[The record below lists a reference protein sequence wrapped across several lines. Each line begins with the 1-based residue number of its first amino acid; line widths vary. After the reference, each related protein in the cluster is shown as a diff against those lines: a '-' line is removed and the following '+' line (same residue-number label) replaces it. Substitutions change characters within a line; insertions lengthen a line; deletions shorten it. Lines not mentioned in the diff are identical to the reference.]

1 MTTRQHLDTI
11 GLLWIVYGL
20 LYVAGGLLFFVLF
33 GLAGVG
39 TGVAALSGGADE
51 LMFMGGGYIA
61 VAVFGGVV
69 FGLLGLPHLIVGL
82 AVRRRRPWSRIGA
95 LVLAA
100 IALLNL
106 PLGTLLGV
114 YTIVKMVDPE
124 VRAELEGPIG

>member
-20 LYVAGGLLFFVLF
+20 FYAVAGLLFFVGF

-39 TGVAALSGGADE
+39 TGVAALNEGQNE
-51 LMFMGGGYIA
+51 LMFMGGGYLAAGI
-61 VAVFGGVV
+61 FGGFVFALLAVPHVV
-69 FGLLGLPHLIVGL
+69 VGL
-82 AVRRRRPWSRIGA
+82 ALRRRRPWSRIGA

-100 IALLNL
+100 FALLSF
-106 PLGTLLGV
+106 PFGTLLGV
-114 YTIVKMVDPE
+114 YTIVKLVDRD

>member
-39 TGVAALSGGADE
+39 TGVAAVSGGANE
-51 LMFMGGGYIA
+51 LYVMGGGYLAAA
-61 VAVFGGVV
+61 VLGGS
-69 FGLLGLPHLIVGL
+69 FFALLGLPHAVVGL
-82 AVRRRRPWSRIGA
+82 ALRRRRPWSRVGA

-100 IALLNL
+100 IALLNM

-114 YTIVKMVDPE
+114 YTIVKLVDPE

>member
-20 LYVAGGLLFFVLF
+20 LYLAGGLLFFVLF

-39 TGVAALSGGADE
+39 TGVAGMSGGEEE
-51 LMFMGGGYIA
+51 LMFMGGGYLAAAI
-61 VAVFGGVV
+61 FGGFLFALLALPHVV
-69 FGLLGLPHLIVGL
+69 VGLGL
-82 AVRRRRPWSRIGA
+82 RRRRAWSRIGA

-100 IALLNL
+100 FALLSF

-114 YTIVKMVDPE
+114 YTFVKLLDAD